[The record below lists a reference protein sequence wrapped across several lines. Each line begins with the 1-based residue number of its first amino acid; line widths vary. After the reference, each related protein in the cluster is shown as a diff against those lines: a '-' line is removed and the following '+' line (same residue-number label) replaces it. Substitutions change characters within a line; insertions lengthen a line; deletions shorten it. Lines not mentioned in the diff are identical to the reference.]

1 MFDKIIEVSML
12 YDFYGQLL
20 SEKQRTYFELYHEDN
35 YSLSEI
41 GAEYN
46 ISRQGVY
53 DVVKKAEKS
62 LYDFEKKL
70 GLVQK
75 FLDTQSALQQID
87 RALEALIFE
96 NSTNTK
102 LVCNLTQIRSTIDKL
117 ND

>member
-1 MFDKIIEVSML
+1 MFDKIIEISML

-41 GAEYN
+41 GEEYN

-53 DVVKKAEKS
+53 DVVKKAERA

-75 FLDTQSALQQID
+75 FLDTQNALRQID
-87 RALEALIFE
+87 REIETLIFE
-96 NSTNTK
+96 NTANTR
-102 LVCNLTQIRSTIDKL
+102 LICNLTQIRSTIDKL

>member
-1 MFDKIIEVSML
+1 MFEKIIEVSML

-53 DVVKKAEKS
+53 DVVKKAEKA
-62 LYDFEKKL
+62 LYEFEKKL

-87 RALEALIFE
+87 QGLEALIFE

-102 LVCNLTQIRSTIDKL
+102 LVCSLTQIRSTIDKL